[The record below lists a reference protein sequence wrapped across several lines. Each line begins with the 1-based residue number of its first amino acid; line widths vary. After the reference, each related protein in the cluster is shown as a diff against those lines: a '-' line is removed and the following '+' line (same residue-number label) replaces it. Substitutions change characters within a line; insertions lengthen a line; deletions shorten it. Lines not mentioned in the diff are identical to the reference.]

1 MEEGG
6 LVLKAKD
13 ERRIEVLI
21 RVAAGLL
28 SATEAAGLLGVSDR
42 QARRLAAAYRSEGPR
57 GVVHGNRGRPPA
69 HTLPK
74 ELRDQVRALATGRYA
89 GVNHSHLAEL
99 LAEREGIQIARSTL
113 TDILREAGVR
123 SPRPQKRR
131 SRHRSRRERYPQEGM
146 LLQIDASHHD
156 WLQGRGPR
164 LALLAVID
172 DATGKVAGARFHETE
187 DARGYLLLLRDVCRK
202 VGIPHAIYSDKHAV
216 FWPTRSETLQEQ
228 LAGRRSPT
236 QFGRAMAE
244 LGIQLIA
251 AHSPQAKG
259 RIERLWGT
267 LQDRL
272 VSELRLANVASMR
285 EANAFLPSFL
295 ARCNRSFAVIPE
307 SPGSAYRQR
316 LGAAE
321 LDRTLCFKHERVV
334 GKDNIVRLDQV
345 VLQIL
350 PGPSRL
356 GYARATVVIH
366 ESLDHRFSVHFGGRQ
381 LPAKLLP
388 LRKLLTPK
396 RPLRRAPS
404 PTDTPTQPTLLWK
417 PPPDHPW
424 RNSALRTKSLGT

>member
-1 MEEGG
+1 M
-6 LVLKAKD
+6 KAND

-21 RVAAGLL
+21 RVEAGLL

-42 QARRLAAAYRSEGPR
+42 QARRLAAAYRAEGPR

-69 HTLPK
+69 HALPE
-74 ELRDQVRALATGRYA
+74 ELRDRVRALATGRYA
-89 GVNHSHLAEL
+89 GVNHTHLAEL
-99 LAEREGIQIARSTL
+99 LAEREGIQLPRSTL
-113 TDILREAGVR
+113 ADILREVGVR

-131 SRHRSRRERYPQEGM
+131 SKHRSRRERYPQEGM

-164 LALLAVID
+164 LALLGVID
-172 DATGKVAGARFHETE
+172 DATSKVAGARFHETE
-187 DARGYLLLLRDVCRK
+187 DARGYLLLLREVCRK
-202 VGIPHAIYSDKHAV
+202 VGVPHAIYSDKHSV
-216 FWPTRSETLQEQ
+216 FWPTRGETLQEQ

-244 LGIQLIA
+244 LGVQLIA

-272 VSELRLANVASMR
+272 VSELRLANVTTIE
-285 EANAFLPSFL
+285 EANAFLPAFL
-295 ARCNRSFAVIPE
+295 ARCNRTFAVAPQT
-307 SPGSAYRQR
+307 PGSAYRQR

-345 VLQIL
+345 ILQIL
-350 PGPSRL
+350 PGPNRL
-356 GYARATVVIH
+356 GYARATVAIH
-366 ESLDHRFSVHFGGRQ
+366 ESLDHRFSVHYEGRQ
-381 LPAKLLP
+381 LATRLVP

-396 RPLRRAPS
+396 PALRRLPV
-404 PTDTPTQPTLLWK
+404 PTDTPPRATLPWK

-424 RNSALRTKSLGT
+424 RNSTLRTKSLGT